1 LKKSATDVHW
11 NERAVSVENDI
22 EVNIMD
28 IFQRNLEYDAVCR
41 FLEPHMDVLEV
52 GCGNGFSTE
61 RFRALARHVDA
72 FDFAENMIERAKQ
85 RIGET
90 NNRFF
95 IDNVLSPM
103 HFADAY
109 DAVVCVR
116 VLINLRDLG
125 EQHSALQNLQ
135 RVVGPGGLLIVAE
148 GFLEGFKELNRMRME
163 IGLPDLVPAP
173 INFYATI
180 KETMAAMSPDFS
192 LEHEF
197 HLGTY
202 DYLTRVVYPAVISP
216 EPPRHNTEFS
226 ERCAA
231 LARAYNPPDF
241 QLFSRMRGFVF
252 RRASSTTAARSASQ
266 STLT

>member
-1 LKKSATDVHW
+1 VRSRDDGACTTVKKSRTDIHW

-28 IFQRNLEYDAVCR
+28 IFQRDLEYDAVCR
-41 FLEPHMDVLEV
+41 FLKADMSVLEV

-61 RFRALARHVDA
+61 RFRALARHIDA
-72 FDFAENMIERAKQ
+72 FDYAENMIERAKE

-95 IDNVLSPM
+95 LDNVLSPQ

-116 VLINLRDLG
+116 VLINLRDLS
-125 EQHSALQNLQ
+125 EQHRALRNLQ
-135 RVVGPGGLLIVAE
+135 KVVRPGGLLVLAE
-148 GFLEGFKELNRMRME
+148 GFLEGFKELNRMRLE
-163 IGLPDLVPAP
+163 IGLPDLIPSP

-180 KETMAAMSPDFS
+180 EQTLAAIEPEFT

-197 HLGTY
+197 HLGAY
-202 DYLTRVVYPAVISP
+202 DYLTRIVYPAVISP
-216 EPPRHNTEFS
+216 EPARHNTEFS

-231 LARAYNPPDF
+231 VARAYNPPSF
-241 QLFSRMRGFVF
+241 EQFSRMRGFVF
-252 RRASSTTAARSASQ
+252 RRG
-266 STLT
+266 